1 MSWPDFCLVSDPNR
15 HHCSPL
21 TLSTCVDVPVR
32 SPEFGVD
39 LQGFGQHLGP
49 HVSRGISADVQ
60 FGQRGVAAQ
69 SVEDDGEVGLQLGI
83 SQRQRSQRLQGEKD
97 C

>member
-1 MSWPDFCLVSDPNR
+1 M
-15 HHCSPL
+15 
-21 TLSTCVDVPVR
+21 DVPVR

-49 HVSRGISADVQ
+49 HVSHGISADVQ

-83 SQRQRSQRLQGEKD
+83 GQRQRDQRLQGGEGLFRQVVYWILLTE
-97 C
+97 CFSIE

>member
-1 MSWPDFCLVSDPNR
+1 MP
-15 HHCSPL
+15 
-21 TLSTCVDVPVR
+21 R

-49 HVSRGISADVQ
+49 HVPHGITADVQ

-83 SQRQRSQRLQGEKD
+83 GQRQRGQRLQRGKVVQTGCLLD
-97 C
+97 HFNQRVQLVLQY